1 MEDPSFKLKEQA
13 QVIDASTMTDDIEL
27 DSIEKQPK
35 LNENTEN
42 AENLKTKGK
51 NSDSNLCKKETP
63 TSNDMNSDT
72 VEDVESKDTGNDNE
86 SSENKH
92 RGDLNDKQG
101 KIITVETPTYNVILE
116 KDSGLSNTSETDE
129 IKNGE
134 NVSYSENK
142 ENFAKDK
149 SEPEVEKRNDQS
161 GSWKGRLTRKRKPSA
176 VVLEA
181 QSEKGY
187 TKITVTKDSDEND
200 TDNSES
206 TSKKSK
212 TKRIKNTKTTKSIA
226 NRISEENLENTKSEG
241 MKNTKERG
249 EEELKNT
256 KVATEKS
263 VKQEMKDETFDIYVS
278 GEKMFEGILEMND
291 DSKQKPVTDI
301 KVEGTEETGF
311 FVDFEKFDEKKIPKL
326 KRKSEFSEHK
336 LSTEPEVYERS
347 SDGGYIC
354 NYCGK
359 ICNTKTWL
367 RRHRRTH
374 TNERPHKCEECGKTY
389 RQYGHLLKH
398 KISHNPEHRPHMCDI
413 CGKTFSYIDSLKSHK
428 KLHLDLP
435 PCQCQD
441 CGRTFARVE
450 LLKQHLAFKKQGEE
464 TSVQRNTLRK
474 EASSMTDDV
483 ANQQNEPSRKTTY
496 IDDTINDQQRT
507 VNIITKQSSDK
518 KLNNDNDRRFDSELN
533 QIDDIFESDA
543 DVEDSVENKNDRVL
557 DQEIELDHETIQR
570 KSNTL
575 DNCDKENEDISS
587 NDQIN
592 EKQIGSE
599 DKDSENKKSLKL
611 DYKSYNSPLKRIYKK
626 FRPQFKRGETFD
638 IFLSGKML
646 YKGVTEITQVLS
658 NKDSEKNKENKDFK
672 ISSSKKSGHI
682 VDFSQIKDSDIT
694 DIKLEPPPKPKKNF
708 NVHVNNHLGIH
719 EYTCDCCGIAF
730 SCRGALRRHYK
741 RKAGL
746 FGKGKSRAT
755 TKTEVKIDSER
766 GRKRRRGYGDKRFM
780 EYGMKPLKYLS

>member
-13 QVIDASTMTDDIEL
+13 QVICTELFNLGEHSMFLSVNATNQTSTILGSSHGMVFLQSRLDI
-27 DSIEKQPK
+27 IEQFYK
-35 LNENTEN
+35 
-42 AENLKTKGK
+42 
-51 NSDSNLCKKETP
+51 
-63 TSNDMNSDT
+63 
-72 VEDVESKDTGNDNE
+72 
-86 SSENKH
+86 
-92 RGDLNDKQG
+92 
-101 KIITVETPTYNVILE
+101 
-116 KDSGLSNTSETDE
+116 
-129 IKNGE
+129 
-134 NVSYSENK
+134 
-142 ENFAKDK
+142 
-149 SEPEVEKRNDQS
+149 
-161 GSWKGRLTRKRKPSA
+161 
-176 VVLEA
+176 
-181 QSEKGY
+181 
-187 TKITVTKDSDEND
+187 
-200 TDNSES
+200 
-206 TSKKSK
+206 
-212 TKRIKNTKTTKSIA
+212 
-226 NRISEENLENTKSEG
+226 
-241 MKNTKERG
+241 
-249 EEELKNT
+249 
-256 KVATEKS
+256 
-263 VKQEMKDETFDIYVS
+263 
-278 GEKMFEGILEMND
+278 
-291 DSKQKPVTDI
+291 
-301 KVEGTEETGF
+301 
-311 FVDFEKFDEKKIPKL
+311 
-326 KRKSEFSEHK
+326 
-336 LSTEPEVYERS
+336 
-347 SDGGYIC
+347 
-354 NYCGK
+354 YC
-359 ICNTKTWL
+359 
-367 RRHRRTH
+367 
-374 TNERPHKCEECGKTY
+374 
-389 RQYGHLLKH
+389 
-398 KISHNPEHRPHMCDI
+398 S
-413 CGKTFSYIDSLKSHK
+413 
-428 KLHLDLP
+428 
-435 PCQCQD
+435 
-441 CGRTFARVE
+441 
-450 LLKQHLAFKKQGEE
+450 GEE

-518 KLNNDNDRRFDSELN
+518 KLNNDDDRRFDSELN

-543 DVEDSVENKNDRVL
+543 GCLDVEDSVENKSDRVL

-611 DYKSYNSPLKRIYKK
+611 DDKSYNSPLKRIYKK

-694 DIKLEPPPKPKKNF
+694 DIKLEPPPKPVATTSQKTSETIVFKRDSDKKYICSECGKKFIEKHGLILHMRSHTGEKPYKCKFCDKAYQHGSHLKDHVLSHHTPGYRPHVCEVCGKGFPIAARLRSHQRVHKKETPYKCKDCGKTFARIELLRQHLAYKKKGYDIICELCGHKFRENYSLKTHMLTKHGEPEFHCKYCDKKFFKKKNF

-755 TKTEVKIDSER
+755 QKPKSRLIVKEEESVEED
-766 GRKRRRGYGDKRFM
+766 M
-780 EYGMKPLKYLS
+780 EINNLWNMG